1 MQCIIHE
8 IIHSVELRA
17 VCHRFTCLGSM
28 FRSGSELLLMNAFSL
43 LVAFIAG
50 SLADDASFDPFAA
63 AAAATQAALGYS
75 IF

>member
-1 MQCIIHE
+1 
-8 IIHSVELRA
+8 
-17 VCHRFTCLGSM
+17 M

-63 AAAATQAALGYS
+63 AAATEAALGYS